1 MSYPARRSSRTGL
14 HSPERASSKKA
25 AFDVKLFLT
34 SNGLGRKIAKF
45 RGKETVFSQGDPAKN
60 VIYIQEGGVKLSV
73 VNTNGKEA
81 VVEVL
86 GPGDFFGVR
95 NLGGQSVYA
104 ETATTIVPTTV
115 LVIEKDEMVRV
126 LHAEHDMSDR
136 FIANILARNARGEDA
151 LIDQLFNSSEK

>member
-1 MSYPARRSSRTGL
+1 MPSLIWGAVQYWTLDRLYGTVAYVMSYPARRSSRTGL

-73 VNTNGKEA
+73 ANTNGK
-81 VVEVL
+81 
-86 GPGDFFGVR
+86 
-95 NLGGQSVYA
+95 
-104 ETATTIVPTTV
+104 
-115 LVIEKDEMVRV
+115 
-126 LHAEHDMSDR
+126 
-136 FIANILARNARGEDA
+136 
-151 LIDQLFNSSEK
+151 